1 MHSSLLTQFN
11 RSNQVEMK
19 RVQCL
24 SHRVSAVQVR
34 REGILTFT
42 FNVESAIAAAWSN
55 VADDDFIGFLN
66 SSLEIQGF
74 ACAVHG

>member
-1 MHSSLLTQFN
+1 
-11 RSNQVEMK
+11 MK
-19 RVQCL
+19 LCFL
-24 SHRVSAVQVR
+24 HRVSEAQVR

-66 SSLEIQGF
+66 SSLELYGF
-74 ACAVHG
+74 TRAVPVVLDAAFLVWMQL